1 MASSR
6 ASTVACATSASMSIC
21 SPISKR
27 RVRSSKNGGPTT
39 TSTDR
44 TRASTGSHQPS
55 SQHAPSR
62 GKTGTDSPY
71 ERGQL
76 GEQVTSDAETNG
88 LPTFSY
94 YGGLERRSVIL
105 VNDIEGY
112 EAKAI
117 IDKGTYLFAPS
128 LWRAMINGL
137 GAEVRP
143 FHEDTDWI
151 RSRVQERSSREW
163 GPGTRLSAR

>member
-1 MASSR
+1 CRMASSR

-76 GEQVTSDAETNG
+76 GEQVMLDG
-88 LPTFSY
+88 K
-94 YGGLERRSVIL
+94 GLE
-105 VNDIEGY
+105 
-112 EAKAI
+112 
-117 IDKGTYLFAPS
+117 TQ
-128 LWRAMINGL
+128 
-137 GAEVRP
+137 
-143 FHEDTDWI
+143 T
-151 RSRVQERSSREW
+151 RSRVATSFESSL
-163 GPGTRLSAR
+163 PQLLQLSQ